1 MLDLKLDR
9 EGVPPKDAA
18 TLILVREAP
27 SSSGG
32 GIEIFC
38 VERNKRSGFLG
49 GAIVF
54 PGGKVDAGDSAPE
67 WETVTTAPRDPALR
81 AHAVAACRESLEEA
95 AILPV
100 EGGALGDADLS
111 ELRKLHGGDAAGA
124 AALRAFLAERGLRL
138 DLGALHVFARWVT
151 PAAENR
157 RYDTRFF
164 VAVAPPGQSGAH
176 DETETTASFWASP
189 AEVLRRFEAGEVQLA
204 PPTHRTLS
212 LLAECTRSDDVLA
225 LAARSCLDPICPRL
239 VPHED
244 AHGKTL
250 ALVLPGDPEHEVRES
265 RVPGGSRYV
274 LRGERWKSEDAP
286 R

>member
-18 TLILVREAP
+18 TLVLVREAP
-27 SSSGG
+27 SSAE

-38 VERNKRSGFLG
+38 VERNKKSRFLG

-54 PGGKVDAGDSAPE
+54 PGGKLDAGDSASD
-67 WETVTTAPRDPALR
+67 WDAVTTTPRDPALR
-81 AHAVAACRESLEEA
+81 AHAIAACRESLEEA

-100 EGGALGDADLS
+100 EGGALADAELS
-111 ELRKLHGGDAAGA
+111 DLRKLHADDA
-124 AALRAFLAERGLRL
+124 AALRAFLAARGLRL

-151 PAAENR
+151 PAAETR

-189 AEVLRRFEAGEVQLA
+189 AEVLRRFDAGEVQLA

-212 LLAECTRSDDVLA
+212 LLAECKGSADVLA
-225 LAARSCLDPICPRL
+225 FAARSCLDPICPKL
-239 VPHED
+239 VPHKD
-244 AHGKTL
+244 AQGETL

-274 LRGERWKSEDAP
+274 LRGERWRSEDAP
-286 R
+286 A